1 MDQEL
6 SATEVARRSGAE
18 AFEVAGGVT
27 EHTLLDFWRWSSS
40 DLLSNATRG
49 VLAEYIVGLAL
60 GCAGGTRRE
69 WDAADLLTPDGL
81 RVEVKSAAYLQTWAQ
96 ARPSRITFGIQPT
109 TGWDAASNSLSK
121 ARMRQA
127 DVYVFAL
134 LHHQTKST
142 VNPLDLDQWT
152 FHAMSTLKLNKHV
165 PEQRSIGLAS
175 LMRLEPEIAQF
186 KGLPAAVSQA
196 LAYVGDHEAGFSSDR
211 C

>member
-1 MDQEL
+1 MDDEL
-6 SATEVARRSGAE
+6 SAAEVARRSGD
-18 AFEVAGGVT
+18 EVFGLAGGAT
-27 EHTLLDFWRWSSS
+27 KHTLLEFWRWSSS

-60 GCAGGTRRE
+60 GCAEGTRRE

-81 RVEVKSAAYLQTWAQ
+81 RVEVKSAAYLQTWVQ

-109 TGWDAASNSLSK
+109 TGWDAATNTLST

-142 VNPLDLDQWT
+142 VDPLDLDQWT
-152 FHAMSTLKLNKHV
+152 FHALSTLKLNKYV

-175 LMRLEPEIAQF
+175 LMRLEPEVAQF
-186 KGLPAAVSQA
+186 DELPVAVSQA
-196 LAYVGDHEAGFSSDR
+196 IAFDGEH
-211 C
+211 